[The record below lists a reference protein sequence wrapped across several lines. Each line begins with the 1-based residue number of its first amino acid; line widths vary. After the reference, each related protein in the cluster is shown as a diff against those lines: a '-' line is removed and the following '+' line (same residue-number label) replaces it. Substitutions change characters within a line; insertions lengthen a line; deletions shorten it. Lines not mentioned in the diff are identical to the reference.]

1 MNKSLIDIEGILFSA
16 IEKMP
21 QGTNTLDVCE
31 RMVTMATSQAQFI
44 GVSKE
49 DFLDEVGATWDEI
62 AEAEEAHGEIH

>member
-21 QGTNTLDVCE
+21 QETNTADVCE
-31 RMVTMATSQAQFI
+31 RMVTMAISQAQFI

-49 DFLDEVGATWDEI
+49 DFLDAVGATWDEI
-62 AEAEEAHGEIH
+62 AEFEKANAEIH